1 MQTASLQLSLA
12 GKVIDVLQGRSTKTF
27 SGGWRMRVALA
38 RALFIEPDLLMLV
51 CPAIERALLLA
62 CAHPV

>member
-1 MQTASLQLSLA
+1 MQTVSLKLSLA
-12 GKVIDVLQGRSTKTF
+12 GRVSDVLQGRSTKTF

-51 CPAIERALLLA
+51 CP
-62 CAHPV
+62 CH